1 MATSYVE
8 HLTLNL
14 VRARLSVNMRV
25 SKFISIV
32 RVGDVLSD
40 SRPASAWWVA
50 GIVSKHTA
58 APDAVC
64 C

>member
-1 MATSYVE
+1 MATSYV
-8 HLTLNL
+8 TLNL
-14 VRARLSVNMRV
+14 VRASLLVNMWV

-40 SRPASAWWVA
+40 SRPVSGWWAA
-50 GIVSKHTA
+50 GIVSKHTV